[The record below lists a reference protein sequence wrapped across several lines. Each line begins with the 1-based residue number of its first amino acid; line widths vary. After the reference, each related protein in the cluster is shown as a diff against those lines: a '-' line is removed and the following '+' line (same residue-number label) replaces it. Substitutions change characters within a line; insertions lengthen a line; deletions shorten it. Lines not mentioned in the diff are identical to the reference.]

1 MVIFVAPRNSHKLLI
16 SAPFLRHYL
25 GPPKCKIGRRSGAHF
40 VIPRSN
46 FRFHFWS
53 QVLVP
58 GFHFWFQFW
67 ARFWYPK
74 LEPKNGCLIVFTLG
88 GAKNGACFW
97 NQKWTQNWHQKLK
110 PRAQIWAIS
119 GPKTAQKL
127 EPKMVPRHRK
137 KNKNYRRPNIGIWE
151 TKIDYY
157 FHPQKKP
164 QPRQA
169 CRPKASTRSLFTFS
183 FLFAS
188 TTMASLRCLTT
199 ASGVVA
205 AAVERF
211 ATDAQCK
218 QAWLW

>member
-1 MVIFVAPRNSHKLLI
+1 MGDHVGNI
-16 SAPFLRHYL
+16 SGSSFEPQNETLCS
-25 GPPKCKIGRRSGAHF
+25 K
-40 VIPRSN
+40 
-46 FRFHFWS
+46 FRFHCWS
-53 QVLVP
+53 QFAVP

-67 ARFWYPK
+67 AHFWYPK
-74 LEPKNGCLIVFTLG
+74 LEPKIVRLIVFTLDG
-88 GAKNGACFW
+88 SKNGACFW

-127 EPKMVPRHRK
+127 EPKMAPRHRK
-137 KNKNYRRPNIGIWE
+137 K
-151 TKIDYY
+151 TKIIGAPTSG
-157 FHPQKKP
+157 FGEPKLIIIFTPKKKP

-169 CRPKASTRSLFTFS
+169 CRPKASTRSLLTFS

-188 TTMASLRCLTT
+188 TTVASLRCLTT

-205 AAVERF
+205 AAVEKF